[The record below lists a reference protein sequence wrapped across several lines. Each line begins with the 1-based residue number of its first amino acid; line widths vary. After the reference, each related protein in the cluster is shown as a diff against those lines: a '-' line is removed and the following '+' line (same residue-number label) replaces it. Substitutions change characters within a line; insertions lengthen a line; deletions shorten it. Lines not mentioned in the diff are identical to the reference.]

1 MSKDE
6 LKDAIAKSKGVQRN
20 WDLTKTIPQE
30 DIDLIA
36 EAITQSPS
44 KQNVKFFKP
53 YFITDRDKIEAVH
66 RETSGFLIK
75 DGIQGG
81 KAPKG
86 NRLTTNPQVLA
97 NLLIVFA
104 KDFDLEDAKSKTDQ
118 HSNYDH
124 PVMDIDMHQAIG
136 VAVGYTYL
144 TSALLGYSTGCCSCC
159 NKDEI
164 QRLLNIPH
172 KPVLLMGVGYPDENK
187 PRREHHLNSQLTFP
201 TKSKDIEV
209 ELI

>member
-1 MSKDE
+1 LLKDE
-6 LKDAIAKSKGVQRN
+6 LNDAIAKSKGVQRN

-36 EAITQSPS
+36 EAITQAPS

-53 YFITDRDKIEAVH
+53 YFITDRTKIESVH

-81 KAPKG
+81 VAPNG
-86 NRLTTNPQVLA
+86 NRLTTNPQTLA

-104 KDFDLEDAKSKTDQ
+104 NDYDKEDAKQKTDQ
-118 HSNYDH
+118 HENYD
-124 PVMDIDMHQAIG
+124 VMDMDMHQAIG

-144 TSALLGYSTGCCSCC
+144 TSALLGYSTGCCACC
-159 NKDEI
+159 NVDEI
-164 QRLLNIPH
+164 QRILGIPH

-201 TKSKDIEV
+201 TKSKNISV
-209 ELI
+209 EIL